1 MRFWRGLMWG
11 GLLGSAIGF
20 VLSSNEPQRKP
31 MIVRQIQSTAKDVV
45 KTARKARRR
54 MIDRF

>member
-20 VLSSNEPQRKP
+20 VLSSNKPQRKP

-54 MIDRF
+54 MMNRF